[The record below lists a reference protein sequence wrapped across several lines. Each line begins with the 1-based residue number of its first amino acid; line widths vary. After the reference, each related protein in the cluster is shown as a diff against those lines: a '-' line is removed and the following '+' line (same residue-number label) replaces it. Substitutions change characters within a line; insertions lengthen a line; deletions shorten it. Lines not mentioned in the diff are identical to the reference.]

1 MSEAPPFDVRGM
13 YAACAVVF
21 LGLTVAMALG
31 WRELRGRAGLARF
44 AEGYVAVVAGAALFA
59 ARGWVPAFLT
69 EVVANVLLVAAAALI
84 LDGTRLFCGLPS
96 ALAAGR
102 LAVALGLVGFPWL
115 RYVRP
120 SETAR
125 TVLANGLVAVLL
137 AVAAWTASRRRSRG
151 ERLLD
156 VTTAAAL
163 ACCAAAFGARAAL
176 KALGAFGIDPRDGDV
191 TAAIATLAGTLGAVI
206 WTMTV
211 LTSAN
216 RRLSLEVA
224 RARDEI
230 THLMV
235 HDLRA
240 PMVSITGA
248 LELLWEGKGIGPKDQ
263 GLLQMARRNAAR
275 QNALLDSILDIWQ
288 LEEGAFPQ
296 RKARVAVGTLVGDAL
311 RLAGP
316 RAQARRLGLEAVIP
330 GDLPQAWVDQGLIE
344 RVLGNL
350 VGNAIKFS
358 PEGGGAVTVSA
369 CSAGADGIRISVS
382 DSGPGVEA
390 ALKPRLFSRFAP
402 GSQRARGS
410 GLGLAFCRLA
420 VEASGGRIWL
430 EERQGPGALFVF
442 TLPAAPAEVA
452 ATDVAVDE
460 TSRGQREPG
469 LTGPA

>member
-1 MSEAPPFDVRGM
+1 M

-21 LGLTVAMALG
+21 LGLTIAMALG
-31 WRELRGRAGLARF
+31 WKELRGRAGLSRF
-44 AEGYVAVVAGAALFA
+44 AAAYGVVIAAAALFA
-59 ARGWVPAFLT
+59 ARGWAPDLLV
-69 EVVANVLLVAAAALI
+69 EVVANVLLVAAGALI
-84 LDGTRLFCGLPS
+84 LDGTRRFCGLPGAR
-96 ALAAGR
+96 ALVR
-102 LAVALGLVGFPWL
+102 LAVALAIVGFPWL

-120 SETAR
+120 SDLGR

-137 AVAAWTASRRRSRG
+137 AVAARTAARHPSRS

-156 VTTAAAL
+156 VITAASL
-163 ACCAAAFGARAAL
+163 ACCALAFGARAVL
-176 KALGAFGIDPRDGDV
+176 KAAGVGAVDPRDGDV

-216 RRLSLEVA
+216 RRLSLEIA
-224 RARDEI
+224 RARDEM

-235 HDLRA
+235 HDLRS

-248 LELLWEGKGIGPKDQ
+248 LDLLGEAKGLAPRDQ
-263 GLLQMARRNAAR
+263 GLLQMARRNAVR
-275 QNALLDSILDIWQ
+275 QSALIDSILDIWQ

-296 RKARVAVGTLVGDAL
+296 RRTSVAVGTLVGDAL

-316 RAQARRLGLEAVIP
+316 RAQARRLGLEAVVP
-330 GDLPQAWVDQGLIE
+330 GDLPEAWVDVGLVE

-358 PEGGGAVTVSA
+358 PEGGGSVIVSA
-369 CSAGADGIRISVS
+369 ANAGADGIRISVS

-390 ALKPRLFSRFAP
+390 ALRPRLFSRFAQ
-402 GSQRARGS
+402 GAHTARGS

-430 EERQGPGALFVF
+430 EDRPGPGAHFLF
-442 TLPAAPAEVA
+442 TLPAAPAT
-452 ATDVAVDE
+452 ATRPAVVEEEAGPGSDA
-460 TSRGQREPG
+460 PG
-469 LTGPA
+469 LTGPARHDLLTR